1 LKQVN
6 NQYNNYQMIRNNH
19 ILLYFCF
26 IVLVSINVKAQSDN
40 IQLGS
45 RQYGILDRLEIQMQ
59 TDSVLNFSA
68 VKPYNRQTIAQRLE
82 YIKQLADQGKIN
94 LSTVDQY
101 NLNLLLLDNFDQR
114 SNLQDTTL
122 NFKTFFS
129 AKSKSNP
136 AYLGV
141 KRGDFSLFI
150 TPVFNIQVGKDNNLS
165 KSLVNGSRG
174 FYTRGQ
180 LTKNIGYYTYF
191 TTNQERDP
199 LYVQQYEQAHN
210 ALPGAGFY
218 RLGFSAGTNNGGYDY
233 YDARGGINFK
243 IAKGIQGEFA
253 YDKVFIGNGVRSL
266 ILSDFSN
273 NFLFFK
279 INTRIW
285 KFNYYNLFAQLVENS
300 TLNGANFLLPKKYM
314 ALHYLDFQAT
324 KKFNLG
330 FFEDIMFGRS
340 NGFDLSY
347 LNPIIFYRSAELE
360 NGSPDKVTLGLNLK
374 YNAFKNTQLY
384 GQLILNEFVFNDL
397 IHYSTG
403 SRSNKE
409 ALQLG
414 LKRID
419 VFGIKNLDIQG
430 EINIIRPFVYQHY
443 DSVGSF
449 THYNQPLAHP
459 AGANLRE
466 LIAIVKYQ
474 PIPKLTLQ
482 GKLIYYEQGLDSAG
496 LNFGANPFSFYNTAP
511 RYYGFYIGSGIL
523 AKTMLVN
530 VSAAYEILP
539 NIFLDANAS
548 MRTFKR
554 ADTPTTFKSNFFTV
568 GIRMN
573 MQKRSFD
580 F

>member
-1 LKQVN
+1 MIPLKQFLASACLI
-6 NQYNNYQMIRNNH
+6 M
-19 ILLYFCF
+19 FCA
-26 IVLVSINVKAQSDN
+26 LSAKAQSDN
-40 IQLGS
+40 VQLGS

-68 VKPYNRQTIAQRLE
+68 VKPYNRQTITQRLE
-82 YIKQLADQGKIN
+82 YIKQLADQGKIS
-94 LSTVDQY
+94 LSKVDQY

-129 AKSKSNP
+129 AKGKTNP

-150 TPVFNIQVGKDNNLS
+150 TPVFNIQTGKDNNLN

-314 ALHYLDFQAT
+314 ALHYLDFQVS

-340 NGFDLSY
+340 NGFDISY
-347 LNPIIFYRSAELE
+347 LNPIIFYRAAELE
-360 NGSPDKVTLGLNLK
+360 NGSPDKVTLGLNFK
-374 YNAFKNTQLY
+374 YNAFKHTQLY
-384 GQLILNEFVFNDL
+384 GQFILNEFVFNDL

-443 DSVGSF
+443 DSVGAF

-496 LNFGANPFSFYNTAP
+496 LNFGANPFRFYTDAP
-511 RYYGFYIGSGIL
+511 RYYGFFIGSGIL
-523 AKTMLVN
+523 AKTMLAN

-548 MRTFKR
+548 IRTFKR
-554 ADTPTTFKSNFFTV
+554 ADTPTTFRSNFFTV